1 MAGRILAFDWN
12 DIPVLVALAHSGSMR
27 TTGRRLGVTT
37 STISRRVAAAE
48 KTLKTRLFVR
58 TPDGY
63 KPTDAGRAFLTAAE
77 GIEGSIHALL
87 SDTSREAESVTGS
100 VRLTSVDVVLY
111 EWLIPRLGQL
121 REQHPE
127 LEVRAIADNH
137 VLSFTRGEADMAIRV
152 ARPREDAA
160 IVMRRICSIGMAVYG
175 SAEFKKSG
183 RARWP
188 SLPWIAFDEDLEDS
202 AEMKWLTKN
211 VPGYRPIFRCSSMS
225 GVIRACEASL
235 GVALLPCFAA
245 ARSNLLVPLS
255 PGPEFQRDLYLLSH
269 RQTGKIR
276 RFRVVADWIAAL
288 AERDAAILLRGSG

>member
-1 MAGRILAFDWN
+1 MAGRISPFDWN
-12 DIPVLVALAHSGSMR
+12 DIPVLVALAHNGSMR

-48 KTLKTRLFVR
+48 KALETRLFVR
-58 TPDGY
+58 APDGY
-63 KPTDAGRAFLTAAE
+63 KPTDAGRAFLAAAE

-87 SDTSREAESVTGS
+87 SDTSKEAESVTGS

-111 EWLIPRLGQL
+111 EWLIPRLREL
-121 REQHPE
+121 RELHPE

-137 VLSFTRGEADMAIRV
+137 VLSFIRGEADMAIRV

-160 IVMRRICSIGMAVYG
+160 IVMRRFCSIGMAVYG
-175 SAEFKKSG
+175 RTQFKKIG
-183 RARWP
+183 RARWS

-202 AEMKWLTKN
+202 AEMKWLAKN
-211 VPGYRPIFRCSSMS
+211 VSGYRPSFRCSSMS
-225 GVIRACEASL
+225 GVIRACEAGL
-235 GVALLPCFAA
+235 GIALLPCFAA
-245 ARSNLLVPLS
+245 ARSSLLVPLS
-255 PGPEFQRDLYLLSH
+255 SGPEFQRDLYLLSH

-288 AERDAAILLRGSG
+288 AKRDANVLLCGAT